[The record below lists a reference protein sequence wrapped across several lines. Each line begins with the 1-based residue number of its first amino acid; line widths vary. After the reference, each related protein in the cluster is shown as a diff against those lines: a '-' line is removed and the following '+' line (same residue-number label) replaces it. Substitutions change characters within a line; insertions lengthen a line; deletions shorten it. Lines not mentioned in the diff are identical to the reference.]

1 MERRRAARHDVQLPV
16 LMERGEGLTRDMS
29 VSGVRFETPAFDL
42 PVGHPFDFSVTIGRH
57 ETGSWT
63 LRCHG
68 LVIRVESRGGR
79 FTVAAEID
87 RFLEIRPNNGRNE
100 FEH

>member
-16 LMERGEGLTRDMS
+16 LMERGGGLTRDMS
-29 VSGVRFETPAFDL
+29 VSGIRFETSAFDL

-57 ETGSWT
+57 ETGSWM

-68 LVIRVESRGGR
+68 CVIRIESRGDHIC
-79 FTVAAEID
+79 VAAEID
-87 RFLEIRPNNGRNE
+87 RFLEIQPNDER
-100 FEH
+100 FELEH